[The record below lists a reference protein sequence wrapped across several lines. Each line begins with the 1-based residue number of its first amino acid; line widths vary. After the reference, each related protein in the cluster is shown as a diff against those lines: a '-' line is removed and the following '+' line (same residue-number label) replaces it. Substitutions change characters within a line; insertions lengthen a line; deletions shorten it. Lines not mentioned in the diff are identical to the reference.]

1 MKTFADIE
9 YENRKKKTKREN
21 FLDEMDKTVP
31 WASLIAVISPY
42 YYNNR
47 RGRPAC
53 GIEKMLR
60 MYLLQTWFSISDEGL
75 EDAIYDSY
83 AFRKFMGVNFDE
95 STVPDATTLLKFRH
109 LIEKEKIGEK
119 IFNKIKEAL
128 DKDGKLMH
136 GGTIV
141 DATIID
147 APSSTKNQ
155 KKERDPEMKSTRKGG
170 KYHFGIKTHIGV
182 DAGTGLIHTVVV
194 TAANVHDVTQR
205 ALLVRADDDV
215 VYGDSGYIGVEK
227 RKEIVKDKVLNQK
240 EYRIC
245 KRPGAL
251 KGVKQNGLRWADK
264 DEEQRKSLVR
274 RKVEFAFRL
283 AKGIFGYT
291 KTAYKGLDKNLNK
304 MYMIFASANLLM
316 IARAVRLQR
325 AYCVR

>member
-1 MKTFADIE
+1 MARTFADIE
-9 YENRKKKTKREN
+9 YENRKRRTKREN
-21 FLDEMDKTVP
+21 FLDEMDKIVP
-31 WASLIAVISPY
+31 WADLVAIIHPY

-83 AFRKFMGVNFDE
+83 AFRKFMGVDFDE
-95 STVPDATTLLKFRH
+95 SAVPDATTLLKFRH

-119 IFNKIKEAL
+119 IFEKIKDTL
-128 DKDGKLMH
+128 DKGGKLMH

-155 KKERDPEMKSTRKGG
+155 RKERDPEMKSTQKGG
-170 KYHFGIKTHIGV
+170 KYRFGMKAHIGV
-182 DAGTGLIHTVVV
+182 DAGTGLVHTVVV
-194 TAANVHDVTQR
+194 TAANVHDVTQTSM
-205 ALLVRADDDV
+205 LVRKDDDV
-215 VYGDSGYIGVEK
+215 VYGDSGYVGVEK
-227 RKEIVKDKVLNQK
+227 REEIAGDKILSRK

-245 KRPGAL
+245 KRPGTL
-251 KGVKQNGLRWADK
+251 KGVKRNGVRWADR
-264 DEEQRKSLVR
+264 DEERRKSLAR
-274 RKVEFAFRL
+274 RKVEFAFRFV
-283 AKGIFGYT
+283 KGIFGYT
-291 KTAYKGLDKNLNK
+291 KAAYKGLAKNLNK

-316 IARAVRLQR
+316 TARAMRLQKV
-325 AYCVR
+325 CCG